1 MSPDAYAKLVGGI
14 WGFILGGVAAVL
26 LGFQFGG
33 WSTASAAQKIS
44 DDAVLASRAAIC
56 VSQFMHAPNQK
67 VKMKE
72 FNAAETYKKTEL
84 VEKSGWD
91 KMPGQESASWGV
103 TGACVA
109 GLEAAVKAGT

>member
-1 MSPDAYAKLVGGI
+1 MSPEAYGKMVGGI
-14 WGFILGGVAAVL
+14 FGFVLGAVAAMLV
-26 LGFQFGG
+26 GFQLGG

-56 VSQFMHAPNQK
+56 VSQFMRAPNQK
-67 VKMKE
+67 AKMKE
-72 FNAAETYKKTEL
+72 FQAAETYKKSEL